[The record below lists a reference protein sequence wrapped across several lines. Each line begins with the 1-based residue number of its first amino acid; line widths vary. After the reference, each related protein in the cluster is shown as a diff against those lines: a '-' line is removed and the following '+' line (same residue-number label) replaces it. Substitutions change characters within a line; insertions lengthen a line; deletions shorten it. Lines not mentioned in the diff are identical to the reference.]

1 MNAKTLVCCL
11 VWGLS
16 VTTANAIESWKGSK
30 FIYSTSSSGN
40 PYAIKVE
47 LNENGTAK
55 VVSNNGSALGKFEF
69 KDGKININFSSPQR
83 IKKINYPVKAIPG
96 THRTEQVLME
106 KELDKLVID
115 GNERGAFVNETWT
128 NCFMYTVG
136 GMSAKE
142 CETKSNDINNPVL
155 VRTSLNPVS
164 TSFSARDNIVV
175 PIISYDSAFVTIDSN
190 GNASPVDSDVKQ
202 NHLIK
207 KISTVNSQVEVEMKD
222 GSKILFGETRRI
234 EGLSRVVGVQTW
246 ENGEERLVTGLFV
259 VDQKVDASKLDPSG
273 SYKTVLLAH
282 SGNHGVV
289 YEFNP
294 DGFGGFEFML
304 LDKVTKFVW
313 SWNFDDY
320 RLNAYRYRKL
330 GLPISDINEI
340 QSCMNSDDC
349 FAFQKRTYIIIGK
362 DGNKYTML
370 RRMSHQ
376 PGKKNEGFDED
387 TQQSVWV
394 FYKK

>member
-30 FIYSTSSSGN
+30 FIYSTSSSEI

-83 IKKINYPVKAIPG
+83 IKKNDYPFKAIPG
-96 THRTEQVLME
+96 THRTEQVLMQ

-115 GNERGAFVNETWT
+115 GNERGAFVTETWT
-128 NCFMYTVG
+128 NCFMYIVG
-136 GMSAKE
+136 GMSAEE
-142 CETKSNDINNPVL
+142 CETKSNGINSPVL

-175 PIISYDSAFVTIDSN
+175 PIISDDSAFVTIDSN
-190 GNASPVDSDVKQ
+190 GNASPVDSDVKL

-234 EGLSRVVGVQTW
+234 EDLSRVVGVRTW
-246 ENGEERLVTGLFV
+246 ESGEERLVTGLFV

-273 SYKTVLLAH
+273 SYKTVLRE
-282 SGNHGVV
+282 HGGVT

-304 LDKVTKFVW
+304 LDEVTKLVW

-330 GLPISDINEI
+330 GSLISDINEI

-370 RRMSHQ
+370 RRISHQ
-376 PGKKNEGFDED
+376 PGKNEGFGD